1 MTGGHGKLQHA
12 VGIAHGINAVSH
24 IHGITVAENN
34 RFKAVLIYFDHGQ
47 ILVLLRADYL
57 AHIDGGIMGA
67 DGDIQPVLSRLFH
80 HMVVGEDIPVLRNE
94 EAGTADHRRRL
105 IAEHV
110 IGHQLHRHVDHLPAG
125 QIINLGGRECV
136 RLRQGA
142 VCFPAVGRR
151 GGKANALISSE
162 KLLLIAFG
170 QGALRLCRAG
180 IAHQGKRPE
189 HAADYTAEK
198 TQGQN
203 RKEAG
208 PDPFSV

>member
-1 MTGGHGKLQHA
+1 MTGGHGKLQHT
-12 VGIAHGINAVSH
+12 VGIAHGINAVAH
-24 IHGITVAENN
+24 IHGITVAEDDGL
-34 RFKAVLIYFDHGQ
+34 KAVLIYFDHGQ
-47 ILVLLRADYL
+47 VLVLLRADNL

-67 DGDIQPVLSRLFH
+67 HGDIQPVLDRLFH
-80 HMVVGEDIPVLRNE
+80 HMVVSEDIPVLGNE
-94 EAGTADHRRRL
+94 ETGTADHRRRL

-125 QIINLGGRECV
+125 QIINLGGGESV
-136 RLRQGA
+136 RLGQGA
-142 VCFPAVGRR
+142 IAFPAVGRR
-151 GGKANALISSE
+151 GAIGPAFIGSE
-162 KLLLIAFG
+162 NLLSGAFR
-170 QGALRLCRAG
+170 QRALRLCRAG
-180 IAHQGKRPE
+180 IPHQGKRPE